1 MGRVPP
7 PDFAP
12 GVHLERTAECVA
24 EINALAAVF
33 GGAVGVDGVLNDLNR
48 QARRAHGWFG
58 RAVSTAY
65 TWDRADRRTWRWW
78 PQGITTS
85 ADASDTEDIGGRR
98 VLVVSWYSKEIYG
111 ENQGSRLTFLDLD
124 TLRYRHVL
132 LVVPRIV
139 EGGVTL
145 EPLKVHAGGIVW
157 WGPYLHIAATAR
169 GFMTCRVDDLMRV
182 PDELSAENLKAY
194 GVSGAAAA
202 AYGHRY
208 VLPVRFTHRAYTDD
222 GHVTLRYS
230 FLSLDRT
237 APATLVAGEYGSAS
251 QTRRLA
257 RFPLDTNTSLLETG
271 EDGATR
277 PIDIEPRG
285 VKQMQGATIAK
296 GKWYVS
302 VSHGPLAPGSVFVG
316 SPGDLRQRR
325 FAAPMGPEDITYWPS
340 TDTLW
345 SVSEHPHRRWIYAMK
360 RSWFDS

>member
-1 MGRVPP
+1 VGCVPA
-7 PDFAP
+7 DAHAP
-12 GVHLERTAECVA
+12 GVHLERTAECVD
-24 EINALAAVF
+24 EITALAAVF

-48 QARRAHGWFG
+48 QARRARGWFG

-98 VLVVSWYSKEIYG
+98 VLVVSWYSKEIHG

-132 LVVPRIV
+132 LVVPTIV

-182 PDELSAENLKAY
+182 PEELSAENLKAH

-208 VLPVRFTHRAYTDD
+208 VLPVRFTHRAYADD
-222 GHVTLRYS
+222 GQAKLRYS

-237 APATLVAGEYGSAS
+237 PPATLVAGEYGNAS
-251 QTRRLA
+251 QTTRLA
-257 RFPLDTNTSLLETG
+257 RFPLDASSSLLETG
-271 EDGATR
+271 EDGKAR
-277 PIDIEPRG
+277 PVELEPRG
-285 VKQMQGATIAK
+285 VTQMQGATIAK
-296 GKWYVS
+296 GRWYVS
-302 VSHGPLAPGSVFVG
+302 VSHGPLALGSIFVG
-316 SPGDLRQRR
+316 APGDLRRRR
-325 FAAPMGPEDITYWPS
+325 FATPMGPEDITYWPS

-345 SVSEHPHRRWIYAMK
+345 SVSEHPHCRWIYAMK
-360 RSWFDS
+360 RAWFD